1 MNFLQRTPFFRMLL
15 PFICGIAV
23 FQSVG
28 FTGNVLFLALTTVA
42 VLLIAIPFFIRVP
55 EYQFRFRWLFGAG
68 IVLFFFLA
76 GYGLT
81 FKNKDKSSFGHIGEK
96 GFYMVELTEAPI
108 EKSKTMR
115 CKVQVLQY
123 LDSTRWSASY
133 GKAIVYL
140 QKDKETSKLLFGDRL
155 MVRATFNYP
164 DSVVNPDGFDYRTYL
179 KRQGI
184 GATAYVSSSE
194 WRHAGFNNEFSIR
207 RIASKYR
214 NRMLNVYRS
223 YGISGDEFAVLAAL
237 TLGYTD
243 ELQPDLR
250 ASYSA
255 TGAMHILSVSG
266 LHVGIIY
273 VVIAFLLRFLNT
285 SRRRKI
291 LKGVIVVLFLWM
303 YVFITG
309 MSPSV
314 IRSALMFSMVAVAD
328 CFDRKSQ
335 IYNTIFM
342 SALFMLLY
350 NPDYIFDIGFQL
362 SYGAVLSIVFFQPL
376 FSKIYAPVNKPAKWL
391 WDLTVVSVAAQIGVF
406 PVIFYYFHQ
415 SPTYFLITNLLA
427 IPLSSAIIYLAIL
440 VLAVSFIPVVCAP
453 LAFLLKWLV
462 WSLNYLMVFIQHL
475 PGSVYYVSVNPWQMA
490 LLFSAI
496 FCMAAF
502 YYYRT
507 FRMAFAGLL
516 FLLAAIIINIS
527 IKYQTLT
534 TNRLIVYSDYKNTHV
549 NFIRGQHN
557 YVFSTDSAEAARVA
571 GAFWKNNKIGS
582 PEFIHRNHWFSEGFA
597 LFEGK
602 RICIL
607 TDRFLKYKS
616 SEHPLEVDYLII
628 GNKIK
633 LKPGDIFGCLH
644 PKYVI
649 VDKTISERYAAQMK
663 NFCKNNA
670 IRYYSVNKSGA
681 FQTDF

>member
-1 MNFLQRTPFFRMLL
+1 MNFLQRTPFFRMLF
-15 PFICGIAV
+15 PFVCGIAV

-28 FTGNVLFLALTTVA
+28 FTGNILFLTLITLAVLFMA
-42 VLLIAIPFFIRVP
+42 VPFFLRIP
-55 EYQFRFRWLFGAG
+55 EHQFRFRWLFGAG

-76 GYGLT
+76 GYALT
-81 FKNKDKSSFGHIGEK
+81 GKNKDKWGFEHIGTK

-123 LDSTRWSASY
+123 LDSTRWTTTY
-133 GKAIVYL
+133 GNAIMYL
-140 QKDKETSKLLFGDRL
+140 QKDQQTPKLLFGDRL
-155 MVRATFNYP
+155 MVRVAFNRP

-194 WRHAGFNNEFSIR
+194 WRHAGFNDEFSIR
-207 RIASKYR
+207 RLASKYR
-214 NRMLNVYRS
+214 NRMLNVYRK

-237 TLGYTD
+237 TLGYSD

-285 SRRRKI
+285 SRRKKI
-291 LKGVIVVLFLWM
+291 LKGIIVVLFLWM

-342 SALFMLLY
+342 SALFMLIY

-376 FSKIYAPVNKPAKWL
+376 LSKIYTPVNKPAKWL

-427 IPLSSAIIYLAIL
+427 IPLSSIIIYMAIL
-440 VLAVSFIPVVCAP
+440 VLTVSFMPAVCSP
-453 LAFLLKWLV
+453 LAFLLKWMV
-462 WSLNYLMVFIQHL
+462 WLLNYLMVFIQHL
-475 PGSVYYVSVNPWQMA
+475 PGSVYYVSVNPWQMV
-490 LLFSAI
+490 LLFAAI
-496 FCMAAF
+496 FFFAAF

-507 FRMAFAGLL
+507 FSTAFAALL
-516 FLLAAIIINIS
+516 FLFAAIIINVS
-527 IKYQTLT
+527 IKYQTFT
-534 TNRLIVYSDYKNTHV
+534 SNRMIVYSDYKNTHV
-549 NFIRGQHN
+549 NFIFGKHN
-557 YVFSTDSAEAARVA
+557 YVFSTDTAGATRVA
-571 GAFWKNNKIGS
+571 GAFWKNNKTGA
-582 PEFIHRNHWFSEGFA
+582 PEFIHQNNWFSGGFA
-597 LFEGK
+597 LLKGK

-616 SEHPLEVDYLII
+616 SEHPPRNRLPDYRQQSKTETRRHLR
-628 GNKIK
+628 
-633 LKPGDIFGCLH
+633 LPPPQMCGC
-644 PKYVI
+644 
-649 VDKTISERYAAQMK
+649 R
-663 NFCKNNA
+663 
-670 IRYYSVNKSGA
+670 
-681 FQTDF
+681 